1 MCAAEKAFF
10 FVQPA
15 ESKVELDMSIADAAK
30 QTDLVRDING
40 KLEAGKQL
48 EFTETHSVSNV

>member
-1 MCAAEKAFF
+1 
-10 FVQPA
+10 
-15 ESKVELDMSIADAAK
+15 MSIADAAK

-48 EFTETHSVSNV
+48 DFSETHSVSNV